1 MLYNYIIVA
10 VSLFV
15 SAVYIQNMNLIMTI
29 PKYNTVCF
37 YNVLLYIVYMYQKQ
51 IPPIVY
57 EIYLKRNK
65 FLSIIYIV
73 FCYNLCSSK

>member
-15 SAVYIQNMNLIMTI
+15 SAINIQNMNLIMTI

-37 YNVLLYIVYMYQKQ
+37 YNVLLYICTRNRRH

-57 EIYLKRNK
+57 EIFLRRNN

-73 FCYNLCSSK
+73 FWL